1 MLKITNGKIEFNG
14 NKQVLIQ
21 EFICLV
27 SNFSIVSKLDEK
39 EIKKISEVI
48 YKVFLNEDVSD
59 KVTEYKLE
67 QKNIF
72 LEKLYKDLNVKRISN
87 D

>member
-1 MLKITNGKIEFNG
+1 MLKITNGKIEFSG

-27 SNFSIVSKLDEK
+27 SNFSVVSKLDEK
-39 EIKKISEVI
+39 EIKKISGVI
-48 YKVFLNEDVSD
+48 NKVFLKEDVSD
-59 KVTEYKLE
+59 KVAEYRIE
-67 QKNIF
+67 QKEVF
-72 LEKLYKDLNVKRISN
+72 LEKLYEDLNIKRIGS

>member
-1 MLKITNGKIEFNG
+1 MLKITNGKIEFSG

-27 SNFSIVSKLDEK
+27 SNFSVVSKLDEK

-48 YKVFLNEDVSD
+48 SKVFLKEDVSD
-59 KVTEYKLE
+59 KVTEYRLE
-67 QKNIF
+67 QKEVF
-72 LEKLYKDLNVKRISN
+72 LEKLYEDLNIKRIGN

>member
-1 MLKITNGKIEFNG
+1 MLKITNGKIEFSG

-27 SNFSIVSKLDEK
+27 SNFSVISKLDEK

-48 YKVFLNEDVSD
+48 NKVFLKEDVSD
-59 KVTEYKLE
+59 KVTEYRLE
-67 QKNIF
+67 QKEVF
-72 LEKLYKDLNVKRISN
+72 LEKLYEDLNIKRISN